1 MKKITVIGAGLVGST
16 STYGLMMLELADEIA
31 LVDLD
36 EKRANAEVLDIRH
49 GFWQL
54 SRTNVKK
61 GSYADCKDSQL
72 IVITAGVSRKPGE
85 SRRDLMEK
93 NSKIMQSICAEIRKS
108 GTEAV
113 VLVVSNPVDALTNVA
128 AKALKFPE
136 GRVFGT
142 GCALDTSRL
151 VAMMAARLNQPIS
164 KVEAVITGEHGDG
177 QVVNWDKLTSYGET
191 IPLTDEEK
199 HEISEAVRLAGMT
212 IIEGKGKTYYGIAT
226 TVCAIARSVM
236 LGFERSYSV
245 CVPHLDEETGSSE
258 VRLISKGG
266 IIN

>member
-1 MKKITVIGAGLVGST
+1 
-16 STYGLMMLELADEIA
+16 
-31 LVDLD
+31 
-36 EKRANAEVLDIRH
+36 
-49 GFWQL
+49 
-54 SRTNVKK
+54 
-61 GSYADCKDSQL
+61 
-72 IVITAGVSRKPGE
+72 
-85 SRRDLMEK
+85 MEK

-142 GCALDTSRL
+142 GCALDTARL
-151 VAMMAARLNQPIS
+151 VATMAARLNKPIS

-191 IPLTDEEK
+191 LPLTDEEK